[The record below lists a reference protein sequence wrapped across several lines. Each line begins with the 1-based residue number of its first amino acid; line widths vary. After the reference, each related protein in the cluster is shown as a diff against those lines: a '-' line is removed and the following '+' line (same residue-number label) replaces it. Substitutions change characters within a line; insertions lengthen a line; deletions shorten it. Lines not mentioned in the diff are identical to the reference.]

1 MSVRNLGGRFLWRL
15 ALPGVVALV
24 PTLLPRAVFAAD
36 PCASSSDPLFHGACS
51 AGQAITGLPAD
62 AANAAAG
69 ATAYVAEWALTKWVV
84 DAAVWLLG
92 QLGNVVFNS
101 ASPVLSADWFR
112 AHYADMVAV
121 AWVVA
126 PLFLLLGVVQAIM
139 RADLG
144 VLGRIAAQLV
154 VVAIFTLGAVA
165 IAQML
170 VGSVDELSDFVS
182 RNVQNDLRDFL
193 TNTLAGTMTIALN
206 TASMTQGGTEAT
218 PLAFVF
224 LASVLI
230 VVGSALIWL
239 ELLARTLVIYAA
251 LLFFPVLLATAIW
264 PRLSHVLHRFVELLV
279 AVIVSKF
286 IIVVI
291 VAAGVAAIR
300 AMNGQ
305 GQGPSLLIGAG
316 LLLLAAWAPWKFYR
330 LLPLM
335 EAGIMHHAAAP
346 FQSGWHRF
354 RTEGWRHTRNAA
366 NRTYRTGSPL
376 PIAGRRP
383 AAGAGAG
390 AGAARGPAGG
400 AATGGVAAAVG
411 VATAGAKAAGRRAAG
426 GGQGPVGGGQ
436 PRRPGGPGGP
446 GAPTGWRTVRVAGG
460 GNIHVPGGWVR
471 NARPAGSGSWMR
483 TPGANGGWMFTGG
496 APSTRPPGA

>member
-1 MSVRNLGGRFLWRL
+1 MKCQATGDITSI
-15 ALPGVVALV
+15 PGDVAG
-24 PTLLPRAVFAAD
+24 FAAD
-36 PCASSSDPLFHGACS
+36 
-51 AGQAITGLPAD
+51 QA
-62 AANAAAG
+62 
-69 ATAYVAEWALTKWVV
+69 ERALTQWVV

-92 QLGNVVFNS
+92 QLGSAIFNS

-126 PLFLLLGVVQAIM
+126 PLFLFLGVIQAIV

-154 VVAIFTLGAVA
+154 VVAMFTIGAVG

-170 VGSVDELSDFVS
+170 VGSVDQICDFIS
-182 RNVQNDLRDFL
+182 RNSQNDIHDFL
-193 TNTLAGTMTIALN
+193 AVTLGGAMKAAMTPPPWGQPVGVNA
-206 TASMTQGGTEAT
+206 E

-224 LASVLI
+224 LAAVL
-230 VVGSALIWL
+230 VLVGGVLIWL

-251 LLFFPVLLATAIW
+251 LLFFPILLATAIW
-264 PRLSHVLHRFVELLV
+264 PRLSHVLHRFVEVLV

-354 RTEGWRHTRNAA
+354 RTEGWRRGRQQFNARTRS
-366 NRTYRTGSPL
+366 GSGNGTL

-390 AGAARGPAGG
+390 AGAARGAAGG
-400 AATGGVAAAVG
+400 AATGGVSAAVG
-411 VATAGAKAAGRRAAG
+411 VATAGAKAAGRRATG

-460 GNIHVPGGWVR
+460 GSIHVPGGWVR
-471 NARPAGSGSWMR
+471 NARPAGNGSWMR
-483 TPGANGGWMFTGG
+483 TPGANGGWMFTGR

>member
-69 ATAYVAEWALTKWVV
+69 ATAYVAKWALTKWVV

-126 PLFLLLGVVQAIM
+126 PLFLLLGVVQAIV

-144 VLGRIAAQLV
+144 VFGRIAAQLV
-154 VVAIFTLGAVA
+154 VVAIFTLSAVA

-193 TNTLAGTMTIALN
+193 T
-206 TASMTQGGTEAT
+206 
-218 PLAFVF
+218 
-224 LASVLI
+224 
-230 VVGSALIWL
+230 
-239 ELLARTLVIYAA
+239 
-251 LLFFPVLLATAIW
+251 
-264 PRLSHVLHRFVELLV
+264 
-279 AVIVSKF
+279 K
-286 IIVVI
+286 
-291 VAAGVAAIR
+291 
-300 AMNGQ
+300 
-305 GQGPSLLIGAG
+305 
-316 LLLLAAWAPWKFYR
+316 
-330 LLPLM
+330 LPLM
-335 EAGIMHHAAAP
+335 EAGVMHHAATP

-354 RTEGWRHTRNAA
+354 RTEGWRRGRQQFNSRTR
-366 NRTYRTGSPL
+366 TSGSGTL

-390 AGAARGPAGG
+390 AGAARGAAGA

-446 GAPTGWRTVRVAGG
+446 GAPAGWRTVRVAGG
-460 GNIHVPGGWVR
+460 GSIHVPGGWVR
-471 NARPAGSGSWMR
+471 NARPAGSGSRMR
-483 TPGANGGWMFTGG
+483 TPGANGGWMFTGR